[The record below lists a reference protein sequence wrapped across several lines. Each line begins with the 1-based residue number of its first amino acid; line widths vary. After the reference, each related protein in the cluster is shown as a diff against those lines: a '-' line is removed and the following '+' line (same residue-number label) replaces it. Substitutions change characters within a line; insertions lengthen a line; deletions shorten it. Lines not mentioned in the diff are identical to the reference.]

1 MKIIVKRFKELSVEE
16 IYQILKVRADVFII
30 EQKCIYKDID
40 GKDEKAIHVLGKENN
55 ETIAYTRI
63 LQNDEQYNYPSI
75 SRVVV
80 KKQNR
85 GEERGKKIMKETIKY
100 IVEELKEKTIVLAAQ
115 KYLEKF
121 YRELGF
127 IAEGEEYLE
136 DEIPH
141 QKMILK
147 IL

>member
-63 LQNDEQYNYPSI
+63 LQNDEQYNFPSI

-80 KKQNR
+80 KKKNR

-141 QKMILK
+141 QKMTLK
-147 IL
+147 LL